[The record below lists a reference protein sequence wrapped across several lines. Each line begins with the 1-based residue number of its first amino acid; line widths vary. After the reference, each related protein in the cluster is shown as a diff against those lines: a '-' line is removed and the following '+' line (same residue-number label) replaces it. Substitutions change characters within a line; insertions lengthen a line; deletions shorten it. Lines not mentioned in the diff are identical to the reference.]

1 MKLAQSLSVHAYT
14 ALAVVAGSVSALLA
28 IANID
33 SPVRAPLVVTFLLA
47 APAAAVAGLLDR
59 FDVLARLVIAGTAA
73 VVINFLVAEIMLAL
87 GLWSVPGSVI
97 AVAAITVICAL
108 L

>member
-1 MKLAQSLSVHAYT
+1 MKSAQSLSVHAYT
-14 ALAVVAGSVSALLA
+14 VLAVVAGSVSAILA
-28 IANID
+28 IAHID

-73 VVINFLVAEIMLAL
+73 VVINFLVAEIMLAV

-97 AVAAITVICAL
+97 VVAAITVICAL